1 MRQKRAILIISILIV
16 AGATIYGIVVRAVH
30 AQGAGDHPETTFS
43 EKLGT
48 ILQNQKSIMED
59 LASIKEDLRII
70 KIRVTQSQ

>member
-16 AGATIYGIVVRAVH
+16 AGAAIYGIVVSAVH
-30 AQGAGDHPETTFS
+30 AQGAGDRSETTFS

-70 KIRVTQSQ
+70 KVRVTQSQ